1 MRVVNVTLPIM
12 ITAMFFGFGSAAWA
26 GGNSAALDPYSY
38 IQAPTKEERE
48 ATLARKKIKKK
59 KGEETA
65 SSGGEV
71 LHRSV
76 QNQQDG
82 VAGPFDVVFDGVKQ
96 STAGLGKGAKA
107 AGGKIASGTAGVF
120 RSTASLPSKL
130 LGGGKKDSAS
140 TDNKVAASTHSS
152 TPASSSAAA
161 APAKVAEQ
169 PKKEKKGSAM
179 GGIGEKFSGMNKAVA
194 GGFMSAGGAMKNGTA
209 SVAKGF
215 KSAGGKLV
223 DGTQAA
229 GAKVASLPKAIGIGG
244 KAPKPKATAVA
255 ASTPSSPSGTGSS
268 AVADSSIA
276 TGGASEGLHPAL
288 PMTSTAA
295 APKSDG
301 GPVSG
306 FKKLAGVPK
315 SGFTAIGNTFGKL
328 NPFNKDKQAPE
339 KTSTAAKEAPKS
351 L

>member
-1 MRVVNVTLPIM
+1 MRVVNVTLPIVM
-12 ITAMFFGFGSAAWA
+12 TAMFFGFGSAAWA
-26 GGNSAALDPYSY
+26 GGSSAPLDPYSY

-48 ATLARKKIKKK
+48 ATLARKKTKKK
-59 KGEETA
+59 KTEESA
-65 SSGGEV
+65 SSNGEV

-76 QNQQDG
+76 QNQQNG
-82 VAGPFDVVFDGVKQ
+82 IAGPFDVVFDGVKQ

-120 RSTASLPSKL
+120 RSTAALPSKL
-130 LGGGKKDSAS
+130 LGGGKNDSAS
-140 TDNKVAASTHSS
+140 ADNKVASSTHSS
-152 TPASSSAAA
+152 TPASS

-169 PKKEKKGSAM
+169 PKKEEKKGSAL

-194 GGFMSAGGAMKNGTA
+194 GGFMSAGGAMKSGTA

-244 KAPKPKATAVA
+244 KAPKPKTTALA
-255 ASTPSSPSGTGSS
+255 ASTPSSSASGAAS
-268 AVADSSIA
+268 DS
-276 TGGASEGLHPAL
+276 
-288 PMTSTAA
+288 STAA
-295 APKSDG
+295 VGAAEGLRPAVPMNASAVAPKSDG
-301 GPVSG
+301 GPVAG

>member
-1 MRVVNVTLPIM
+1 MRVVNVALPIV
-12 ITAMFFGFGSAAWA
+12 ITAMFFGFVSAAWA
-26 GGNSAALDPYSY
+26 GGNSAPLDPYSY
-38 IQAPTKEERE
+38 IKAPTKEERE

-59 KGEETA
+59 SEETA

-82 VAGPFDVVFDGVKQ
+82 VAGPFDVVLDGVKQ

-140 TDNKVAASTHSS
+140 PDNKVAASTHS
-152 TPASSSAAA
+152 PGSSSAAA
-161 APAKVAEQ
+161 PAKIAEQ
-169 PKKEKKGSAM
+169 PTKQEKKGSAI

-194 GGFMSAGGAMKNGTA
+194 GGFKSAGGAMKNGTA

-244 KAPKPKATAVA
+244 NAPKPKTTAVA
-255 ASTPSSPSGTGSS
+255 ASDPSSPSGTGSS
-268 AVADSSIA
+268 SVADSSTA
-276 TGGASEGLHPAL
+276 TAGAAEGLRPAV
-288 PMTSTAA
+288 PMNSTAV

-301 GPVSG
+301 GPVAG